1 MKNILVF
8 ITILCL
14 AITVKAQDVT
24 FTQEMTGPGSLIF
37 GITDL
42 NGDYLDD
49 VLVFKEGALTIHQ
62 QNATTG
68 MLDIFTIPTTAT
80 HLPDWSV
87 TVADIDNNGI
97 NDIMYGDETGVSF
110 LTANEDGTAFT
121 ETDTSTTEI
130 FCQRGNFIDIN
141 NDGNID
147 AFMCNDEEPN
157 NYFINDGTG
166 NFLPDSQGGIGD
178 TPGGGN
184 YGSIWFDFDGDK
196 DMDVYISKC
205 IAGGGTGPTDPRRVD
220 QLHRNNGDGTFTD
233 VAPAAGVDL
242 GVQSWSTA
250 TGDFDNDGDMD
261 LVVADQHNNEIG
273 TKLMVNNGD
282 GTFTD
287 MTMGSGFE
295 GQDQSVTIVAF
306 DFNNDGFQDIYAE
319 FGNGIFLN
327 NGDLTF
333 TQNATDITGR
343 GAVGDMNNDGFLD
356 IKLSVNTTLLVNEGN
371 SNNHLTLNLKG
382 IESNASGI
390 GAIVTITGDFGTQVR
405 HVQSGIGFLQA
416 HTLNPHF
423 GLGAATEVA
432 SVLVEWPSGIV
443 DFIENV
449 PANEPLFIEEGS
461 NPILGISEILA
472 TQKITLFPIPA
483 TTTLSIN
490 TSEILKPQAHIT
502 SLLGV
507 SIKANIQ
514 NNTIDI
520 QSLASGTYFLIFET
534 ENGRRFSEK
543 FVKK

>member
-1 MKNILVF
+1 MKNLITL
-8 ITILCL
+8 ITIICL
-14 AITVKAQDVT
+14 NTVVNAQDVT
-24 FTQEMTGPGSLIF
+24 FTEQTITPTNLIY
-37 GITDL
+37 GISDV

-49 VLVFKEGALTIHQ
+49 IIIPKADNLFIYHQ
-62 QNATTG
+62 STAGTLEMT
-68 MLDIFTIPTTAT
+68 TIPTTVT
-80 HLPDWSV
+80 HGAEWSLA
-87 TVADIDNNGI
+87 VADYDNNGI
-97 NDIMYGDETGVSF
+97 NDLMYGAETGVSF
-110 LTANEDGTAFT
+110 LQANVDGTAFT
-121 ETDTSTTEI
+121 ENDTSTTSI

-141 NDGNID
+141 NDGFID
-147 AFMCNDEEPN
+147 GFMCNDESPN

-166 NFLPDSQGGIGD
+166 NFLPDNQGGIGD

-184 YGSIWFDFDGDK
+184 YGSIWFDYDGDK

-273 TKLMVNNGD
+273 TKLMINNGD

-306 DFNNDGFQDIYAE
+306 DFNNDGFIDIYAE
-319 FGNGIFLN
+319 FGQGIFLN

-333 TQNATDITGR
+333 TQNTTDILGR
-343 GAVGDMNNDGFLD
+343 GTVGDINNDGFLD
-356 IKLSVNTTLLVNEGN
+356 IKATTTDKLLVNNGN
-371 SNNHLTLNLKG
+371 SNNYLTLNLKG
-382 IESNASGI
+382 IESNPNGI
-390 GAIVTITGDFGTQVR
+390 GAIITITGDFGTQVR

-423 GLGAATEVA
+423 GLGDAAQVT
-432 SVLVEWPSGIV
+432 SVLIEWPSGVV

-449 PANEPLFIEEGS
+449 SVNEALFVEEGS
-461 NPILGISEILA
+461 NPILGISEIS
-472 TQKITLFPIPA
+472 TNTTIELFPIPA

-490 TSEILKPQAHIT
+490 TSEILKPKARIT

-507 SIKANIQ
+507 AINANIQ
-514 NNTIDI
+514 NNTVNI
-520 QSLASGTYFLIFET
+520 QSLASGTYFLILET
-534 ENGRRFSEK
+534 ENGQRLSKK
-543 FVKK
+543 FVKE